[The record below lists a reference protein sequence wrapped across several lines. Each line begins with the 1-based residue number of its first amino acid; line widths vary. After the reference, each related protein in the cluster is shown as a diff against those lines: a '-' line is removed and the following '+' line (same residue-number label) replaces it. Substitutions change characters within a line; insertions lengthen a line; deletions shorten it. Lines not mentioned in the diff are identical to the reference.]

1 MLATQVGWQGKFLSS
16 RCSRMAQTILQSWS
30 QLLVMSLEE
39 RKFLRQ
45 DPGKLVLN
53 FKKESNSEKNGVQTK
68 FNPFQFS

>member
-39 RKFLRQ
+39 RKFLQ

-53 FKKESNSEKNGVQTK
+53 FKKESNSEKNGVQSK
-68 FNPFQFS
+68 LNPFQFS